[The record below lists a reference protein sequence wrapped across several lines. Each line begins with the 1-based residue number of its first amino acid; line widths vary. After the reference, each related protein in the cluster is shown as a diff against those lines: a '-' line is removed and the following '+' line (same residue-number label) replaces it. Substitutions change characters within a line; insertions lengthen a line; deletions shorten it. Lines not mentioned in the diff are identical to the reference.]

1 MIYAK
6 SHEKNCTLPL
16 EFCFRDV
23 RSLIFNWSVTT
34 LTFNRKENLLR
45 NKDRLSQLVNRWLVY
60 VSSRNEQVEVLTNEN
75 TWKMTTHQS
84 EAFKQP
90 NLNPS
95 FKSWACLH
103 FICLGFQ
110 VKSNWYMIQ
119 NSNHVYVYKCM
130 LLTIGMLRCIKGVFQ
145 NKIV

>member
-1 MIYAK
+1 MI
-6 SHEKNCTLPL
+6 
-16 EFCFRDV
+16 
-23 RSLIFNWSVTT
+23 
-34 LTFNRKENLLR
+34 
-45 NKDRLSQLVNRWLVY
+45 LVY
-60 VSSRNEQVEVLTNEN
+60 VSRRNEQVEVLTNEN
-75 TWKMTTHQS
+75 TWKMTTRHS

-119 NSNHVYVYKCM
+119 NSNHVYVYKY
-130 LLTIGMLRCIKGVFQ
+130 
-145 NKIV
+145 NWYA